1 MFGPNT
7 KGALL
12 ALLSFAIF
20 SSHDVIVRVL
30 GASYSPV
37 QLLFFTSL
45 MSFPLVAI
53 MLVSDKTPGNLRPLY
68 PWWMAL
74 RSVSMALV
82 SLCAFYAFSHL
93 SMAQTYAILFASPLL
108 ITLLAIPVLGEKVG
122 IHRGVAV
129 LVGLLGVIVVLRP
142 GAEPF
147 GLGHMAALLAAFF
160 NAIQSIIARK
170 IGAQERGVAM
180 MLYPLAATFVMMGA
194 MLAFVYE
201 PMPLQDLAG
210 MGVIAVLGFLA
221 AFCLVAAYV
230 RAEAA
235 MVAPMQYS
243 QIIWAAIFGYL
254 LFDEVIDGPTILGA
268 GIIITSGL
276 YIVMREALGGRSANT
291 PVLRTRSRGFSPG
304 AFRVSVILR
313 RNS

>member
-1 MFGPNT
+1 MTGPNT
-7 KGALL
+7 QGALL

-20 SSHDVIVRVL
+20 SSHDVVVRVL
-30 GASYSPV
+30 GGTYSPV

-45 MSFPLVAI
+45 MSFPLVTI
-53 MLVSDKTPGNLRPLY
+53 MLVSDKTPGHLRPVF

-82 SLCAFYAFSHL
+82 SLCAFYAFSVL

-108 ITLLAIPVLGEKVG
+108 ITLLAIPILGEKVG
-122 IHRGVAV
+122 FHRGLAV
-129 LVGLLGVIVVLRP
+129 LVGLVGVIVVLRP
-142 GAEPF
+142 GAEPL
-147 GLGHMAALLAAFF
+147 GLGHLAALLAALF
-160 NAIQSIIARK
+160 NAIQSIIARR
-170 IGAQERGVAM
+170 IGAQERSVAM

-194 MLAFVYE
+194 MLAFVYK

-210 MGVIAVLGFLA
+210 MAVVAVMGFIA

-243 QIIWAAIFGYL
+243 QIIWAAVFGYV
-254 LFDEVIDGPTILGA
+254 LFDELIDGTTILGA
-268 GIIITSGL
+268 SIIIASGL
-276 YIVMREALGGRSANT
+276 YIVLREAVGGQSDNT
-291 PVLRTRSRGFSPG
+291 PVLRTRTRGFSPG
-304 AFRVSVILR
+304 AFRISVVLR
-313 RNS
+313 RKS